1 MEATKENTIVLIPSY
16 NESRAIGSVI
26 QSLKDLGLKALV
38 VDDGSSDNTARA
50 AAEKGAKV
58 IGHAFNKGKGAS
70 IRYGFEY
77 ISNETDHEWI
87 VIMDGDG
94 QHHAEDVPVF
104 MKKTEESNI
113 DLIIGNRME
122 DTEDMPR
129 IRYWTNKFTSRVVSG
144 ICKQRIPDTQC
155 GFRLV
160 KVEALKKLVLK
171 TDKYDIESEILIQAA
186 ELGMKVTSVPVK
198 TIYGE
203 EISAISPFRDTL
215 KFFAL
220 IIKYHFR
227 KKGSFLES
235 RDE

>member
-1 MEATKENTIVLIPSY
+1 MEATRKNTIVLIPSY
-16 NESRAIGSVI
+16 NESKAIGYVI
-26 QSLKDLGLKALV
+26 QSLKKFGLKALV
-38 VDDGSSDNTARA
+38 VDDGSTDNTARI
-50 AAEKGAKV
+50 AAEAGAKV
-58 IGHAFNKGKGAS
+58 IGHSYNKGKGAS

-77 ISNETDHEWI
+77 VLNETDFEWI

-104 MKKTEESNI
+104 MKRTIAGNI
-113 DLIIGNRME
+113 DLVVGNRME

-129 IRYWTNKFTSRVVSG
+129 IRYWTNRFTSRVVSG

-155 GFRLV
+155 GFRLI
-160 KVEALKKLVLK
+160 KVNALKKLVLE

-186 ELGMKVTSVPVK
+186 ELGMKIKSVPVR

-203 EISAISPFRDTL
+203 EVSAISPFRDTL

-227 KKGSFLES
+227 KNGSFSENLNE
-235 RDE
+235 